1 MLALHRPPDPELT
14 PAQVD
19 RNLRYLVGDIAW
31 HGVLYGTMMA
41 FLQVYIVRLG
51 ASSLLVGAITYGP
64 ALVAML
70 WLIPAG
76 RLVTR
81 IGHRMR
87 WVIATGL
94 LFRLV
99 LLAIPLVPFF
109 TTVHRAELTAL
120 IWVLSAVPA
129 NLSNLAFTSMM
140 ADAVPEDRRQQM
152 VGLRIAAF
160 GLVNTITTLLA
171 GPLLQSMS
179 FPINYQVLFLV
190 GFAGTMVSWWQ
201 VTKIH
206 VPDPPARA
214 GKQPP
219 LTLELGEMARY
230 PGFLRFVAGVTVLQ
244 LALGM
249 IAPLLPIYWVRT
261 LNIADGP
268 VSVIMS
274 VTTGTMVIGSLAM
287 RNLVRHIGR
296 ERALAIG
303 GFGYALYP
311 LLTSFTSQVGWLIAW
326 AALAGL
332 FNAAITVNLF
342 DNLAS
347 VTPDANRTNYVAI
360 YTAVVNVA
368 LFAGPVIAGV
378 VADAPAAGPAL
389 GLRVA
394 AGVGTAAGVLLVM
407 RRRA

>member
-1 MLALHRPPDPELT
+1 
-14 PAQVD
+14 
-19 RNLRYLVGDIAW
+19 
-31 HGVLYGTMMA
+31 MA

-76 RLVTR
+76 RLITR
-81 IGHRMR
+81 TGHRMR
-87 WVIATGL
+87 WVIGSGM

-109 TTVHRAELTAL
+109 TTAHRAELTAL

-140 ADAVPEDRRQQM
+140 AEAVPEERRQQM

-160 GLVNTITTLLA
+160 GMVNTITTLLA

-190 GFAGTMVSWWQ
+190 GVAGTMVSWWQ

-206 VPDPPARA
+206 VPDPPARV

-219 LTLELGEMARY
+219 LTLELGEMVRY
-230 PGFLRFVAGVTVLQ
+230 PGFVRFVAGVTVLQ

-261 LNIADGP
+261 LDIADGP

-274 VTTGTMVIGSLAM
+274 VATGTMVIGSLAM
-287 RNLVRHIGR
+287 RNIVRRIGR
-296 ERALAIG
+296 ERAGDRWVRLCPLPAHDVIHVRGWLAHRLG
-303 GFGYALYP
+303 RAGRPVQCSHHGQPVRQPGFGDPRRQSHQLCGHLHRCGQRRALCR
-311 LLTSFTSQVGWLIAW
+311 SGHRRHRGGRA
-326 AALAGL
+326 
-332 FNAAITVNLF
+332 
-342 DNLAS
+342 
-347 VTPDANRTNYVAI
+347 RC
-360 YTAVVNVA
+360 
-368 LFAGPVIAGV
+368 
-378 VADAPAAGPAL
+378 GPAV
-389 GLRVA
+389 GLRAA
-394 AGVGTAAGVLLVM
+394 AGVGTAAGVLLIL
-407 RRRA
+407 RRKR